1 MTPLR
6 AIVITRLRKEA
17 RLIWYVCAA
26 SAVVAFL
33 QPHAILSTVRD
44 PFAADIATRTAW
56 IAGLIFFGTLTG
68 IVAAIAQRGA
78 GRLRELELCEQSA
91 PLYGRELARAT
102 ALVPCIVVTIGS
114 FVYWFVQFVTGF
126 AAPPVFFLLAVAAVN
141 ASTLVA
147 LSATLRGGAARYLYI
162 AFAWIT
168 AMISYVLA
176 IYVDTLRPPPRSLGH
191 YTDILGVASEL
202 IFCAVIGFIALRQY
216 GEALA
221 RYDPLP
227 HVASEMRTP

>member
-1 MTPLR
+1 MTPMQ
-6 AIVITRLRKEA
+6 AIVVTRLRKEA

-26 SAVVAFL
+26 SALVAFL
-33 QPHAILSTVRD
+33 QPHAILASVHD
-44 PFAADIATRTAW
+44 PFAADIATRATW

-68 IVAAIAQRGA
+68 VVTAIAQRGA

-102 ALVPCIVVTIGS
+102 ALVPCIIVTTGS
-114 FVYWFVQFVTGF
+114 FAYWFVQFITGF
-126 AAPPVFFLLAVAAVN
+126 AAPPVFFLLAIAAVN

-147 LSATLRGGAARYLYI
+147 LSATLRSGARRYLYI

-168 AMISYVLA
+168 AMLSYTLA
-176 IYVDTLRPPPRSLGH
+176 IYVDTLRPPPRSVGH
-191 YTDILGVASEL
+191 YTDVLGVGSEL
-202 IFCAVIGFIALRQY
+202 VFCAVIGFIALRQY

-227 HVASEMRTP
+227 DVASEMRTP